1 MSDLT
6 AAIEALVT
14 ANRIVA
20 HENVCDSYG
29 HVSIRHP
36 ENPDRYLLAYSRAP
50 SLIEPE
56 DIVTF
61 ELDGTPVDLG
71 DRTPYSERAIHGA
84 IYEQRPDVMSVV
96 HNHSYQVVPFTV
108 SSVQLQPI
116 IHVAARIGDP
126 PPTWDIRDK
135 FGDDTIMLVTTM
147 EQGRDMCK
155 TLGDGKIVLMRGHGA
170 SIAGYSLEDAVLT
183 SIFLQVNAQIQL
195 DAIGLGGDVEYLSQG
210 EIDARRGADKEQAGF
225 SRAWE
230 HFSRRAGR

>member
-1 MSDLT
+1 MSELS
-6 AAIEALVT
+6 AALDALVT

-20 HENVCDSYG
+20 NEDVCDSYG

-36 ENPDRYLLAYSRAP
+36 DNPDRYLLSYSRAP
-50 SLIEPE
+50 SLVEVA

-108 SSVQLQPI
+108 STVQLQPV
-116 IHVAARIGDP
+116 IHVSARIGDP

-135 FGDDTIMLVTTM
+135 FGDSTTLLVTTM

-155 TLGDGKIVLMRGHGA
+155 TLGA
-170 SIAGYSLEDAVLT
+170 TIAGYSLEDAVMT
-183 SIFLQVNAQIQL
+183 SIYLQVNAQIQTA
-195 DAIGLGGDVEYLSQG
+195 AIGLGGGVEYLSQG

-230 HFSRRAGR
+230 HFSRKAGR

>member
-1 MSDLT
+1 MSDLD
-6 AAIEALVT
+6 AAVEQLVT

-36 ENPDRYLLAYSRAP
+36 DNANRYLLAYSKSP
-50 SLIEPE
+50 SIVEAE

-84 IYEQRPDVMSVV
+84 IYEQRPDVNSVV

-108 SSVQLQPI
+108 SSIQLQPI

-126 PPTWDIRDK
+126 PPTWDIKDK
-135 FGDDTIMLVTTM
+135 FGDETIMLVTTM
-147 EQGRDMCK
+147 EQGRDICK

-170 SIAGYSLEDAVLT
+170 TIAGYSLEDAVMT
-183 SIFLQVNAQIQL
+183 SIMLQVNAQIQL
-195 DAIGLGGDVEYLSQG
+195 DAIGLGGTVEYLSQG
-210 EIDARRGADKEQAGF
+210 EIDARRGAENEQSGF
-225 SRAWE
+225 TRAWE

>member
-1 MSDLT
+1 MSDLDT
-6 AAIEALVT
+6 AIEMLVT

-36 ENPDRYLLAYSRAP
+36 EDPNRYLLAFSKAP
-50 SLIEPE
+50 SLIEAE

-61 ELDGTPVDLG
+61 ELDGTAVDLG

-84 IYEQRPDVMSVV
+84 IYEQRPDVHSVV

-135 FGDDTIMLVTTM
+135 FGDETIMLVTTM
-147 EQGRDMCK
+147 EQGRDMCD

-170 SIAGYSLEDAVLT
+170 TIAGYSLEDAVLT

-195 DAIGLGGDVEYLSQG
+195 DAIGLGGSVKYLSEG
-210 EIDARRGADKEQAGF
+210 EIEARRGAENEQAGF

>member
-1 MSDLT
+1 MSDLA
-6 AAIEALVT
+6 AAIDALVT

-36 ENPDRYLLAYSRAP
+36 DNPERYLLAFSRAP
-50 SLIEPE
+50 SLVEAA

-61 ELDGTPVDLG
+61 ELDGTPLDLG

-108 SSVQLQPI
+108 STVRLQPV
-116 IHVAARIGDP
+116 IHVSARIGDP
-126 PPTWDIRDK
+126 PPVWDIRDG
-135 FGDDTIMLVTTM
+135 FGDSTTLLVTTM
-147 EQGRDMCK
+147 EQGRDMCA
-155 TLGDGKIVLMRGHGA
+155 TLGAGKVVLMRGHGA
-170 SIAGYSLEDAVLT
+170 TVAGYSLEDAVLT
-183 SIFLQVNAQIQL
+183 SIYLQVNAQIQM
-195 DAIGLGGDVEYLSQG
+195 DAIRLGGGVEYLSQG

>member
-1 MSDLT
+1 MSDLHDV
-6 AAIEALVT
+6 IEALVT

-20 HENVCDSYG
+20 HENGCDSYG

-36 ENPDRYLLAYSRAP
+36 DNPDRYLLAYSKAP

-61 ELDGTPVDLG
+61 ELDGTPLDLG

-84 IYEQRPDVMSVV
+84 IYEQRPDVNSVV

-135 FGDDTIMLVTTM
+135 FGDETIMLVTTM
-147 EQGRDMCK
+147 EQGRDMCR

-170 SIAGYSLEDAVLT
+170 TIAGYSLEDAVLT

-195 DAIGLGGDVEYLSQG
+195 DAIGLGGSVEYLSEG
-210 EIDARRGADKEQAGF
+210 EIDARRGAENEQAGF

>member
-1 MSDLT
+1 MSKLAD
-6 AAIEALVT
+6 AIEALVT
-14 ANRIVA
+14 ANRIV
-20 HENVCDSYG
+20 HTEGVCDSYG

-36 ENPDRYLLAYSRAP
+36 ENPNRYLLAYSKSP
-50 SLIEPE
+50 SIVEPE

-71 DRTPYSERAIHGA
+71 GRTPYSERAIHGA

-108 SSVQLQPI
+108 SSVKLQPI
-116 IHVAARIGDP
+116 IHVSARIGDP
-126 PPTWDIRDK
+126 PPTWDIRTK
-135 FGDDTIMLVTTM
+135 FGDATTMLVTTM

-155 TLGDGKIVLMRGHGA
+155 TLGNGKVVLMRGHGA
-170 SIAGYSLEDAVLT
+170 TIAGYSLEDAVLT

-195 DAIGLGGDVEYLSQG
+195 DAIGLGGTVEYLSQG

-230 HFSRRAGR
+230 HFSRKAGR

>member
-126 PPTWDIRDK
+126 PPTWDIKTK

>member
-1 MSDLT
+1 MSDLD
-6 AAIEALVT
+6 AAIEQLVT

-36 ENPDRYLLAYSRAP
+36 DNPDRYLLAFSKSP
-50 SLIEPE
+50 SIIEAE

-84 IYEQRPDVMSVV
+84 IYEQRPDVISVV

-108 SSVQLQPI
+108 SSVQLRPI
-116 IHVAARIGDP
+116 MHVAARMGDP
-126 PPTWDIRDK
+126 PPVWDIKHK
-135 FGDDTIMLVTTM
+135 FGDSTTLLVTTM

-155 TLGDGKIVLMRGHGA
+155 TLGDGKVVLMRGHGA
-170 SIAGYSLEDAVLT
+170 TIAGYSLEDAVLT
-183 SIFLQVNAQIQL
+183 SIMLQANAQIQL
-195 DAIGLGGDVEYLSQG
+195 DAIGLGGTVEYLSQG
-210 EIDARRGADKEQAGF
+210 EIDARRGAGNEQSGF
-225 SRAWE
+225 TRAWE
-230 HFSRRAGR
+230 HFSRRVGR

>member
-1 MSDLT
+1 MSDL
-6 AAIEALVT
+6 ANAIDSLVT

-36 ENPDRYLLAYSRAP
+36 LDPNRYLLACSRSP
-50 SLIEPE
+50 SIVEAE

-61 ELDGTPVDLG
+61 ELDGTPIDLG

-108 SSVQLQPI
+108 SSVPLKPI
-116 IHVAARIGDP
+116 VHVAARIGKQL
-126 PPTWDIRDK
+126 PTWDIRDK
-135 FGDDTIMLVTTM
+135 FGDKTIMLVTTM
-147 EQGRDMCK
+147 EQGRDLCE
-155 TLGDGKIVLMRGHGA
+155 TLGDGKVVLMRGHGA
-170 SIAGYSLEDAVLT
+170 TIAGYSIEDAVLT

-195 DAIGLGGDVEYLSQG
+195 NAVGLGGDVEYLSLG
-210 EIDARRGADKEQAGF
+210 EIEARSGAENEQAGF
-225 SRAWE
+225 TRAWE

>member
-1 MSDLT
+1 MSNLDT
-6 AAIEALVT
+6 TIEMLVT

-36 ENPDRYLLAYSRAP
+36 DDPNRYLLAFSKAP

-61 ELDGTPVDLG
+61 ELDGTPINLG

-84 IYEQRPDVMSVV
+84 IYEQRPDVHSVV

-126 PPTWDIRDK
+126 PPTWDIRDR
-135 FGDDTIMLVTTM
+135 FGDETIMLVTTM
-147 EQGRDMCK
+147 EQGRDMCE
-155 TLGDGKIVLMRGHGA
+155 TLGAGKIVLMRGHGA
-170 SIAGYSLEDAVLT
+170 TIAGYSLEDAVLT

-195 DAIGLGGDVEYLSQG
+195 DAIGLGGSVEYLSEG
-210 EIDARRGADKEQAGF
+210 EIEARRGAENEQAGF

>member
-1 MSDLT
+1 MTDL
-6 AAIEALVT
+6 AASIDALVT

-20 HENVCDSYG
+20 NENVCDSYG

-36 ENPDRYLLAYSRAP
+36 DNPDRYLLAYSRSP
-50 SLIEPE
+50 SLVVAE

-108 SSVQLQPI
+108 STVQLQPV
-116 IHVAARIGDP
+116 IHVSARIGDP
-126 PPTWDIRDK
+126 PPTWDIRTK
-135 FGDDTIMLVTTM
+135 FGDATTMLVTTM
-147 EQGRDMCK
+147 EQGRDMCA
-155 TLGDGKIVLMRGHGA
+155 TLGQGKIVLMRGHGA
-170 SIAGYSLEDAVLT
+170 TIAGYSLEDAVLT
-183 SIFLQVNAQIQL
+183 SIFLQVNAQIQM
-195 DAIGLGGDVEYLSQG
+195 DAIKLGGGVEYLSQG
-210 EIDARRGADKEQAGF
+210 EIDARRGAEKEQAGF

-230 HFSRRAGR
+230 HFSRKAGR

>member
-1 MSDLT
+1 MSDLD
-6 AAIEALVT
+6 AAVEQLVT

-36 ENPDRYLLAYSRAP
+36 DNANRYLLAYSKSP
-50 SLIEPE
+50 SIVEAE

-84 IYEQRPDVMSVV
+84 IYEQRPDVNSVV

-108 SSVQLQPI
+108 SSIQLQPI

-126 PPTWDIRDK
+126 PPTWDIKDK
-135 FGDDTIMLVTTM
+135 FGDDVIIKKFEKSKGWLAKRISS
-147 EQGRDMCK
+147 ENQIDM
-155 TLGDGKIVLMRGHGA
+155 IANVIEER
-170 SIAGYSLEDAVLT
+170 SIWQRY
-183 SIFLQVNAQIQL
+183 
-195 DAIGLGGDVEYLSQG
+195 GL
-210 EIDARRGADKEQAGF
+210 
-225 SRAWE
+225 
-230 HFSRRAGR
+230 

>member
-6 AAIEALVT
+6 ASIDALVT
-14 ANRIVA
+14 ANLIVA
-20 HENVCDSYG
+20 HEDVCDSYG

-36 ENPDRYLLAYSRAP
+36 DNPDRYLLAYSRAP

-61 ELDGTPVDLG
+61 ELDGTPIDLG

-96 HNHSYQVVPFTV
+96 HNHSYQVVPYTV
-108 SSVQLQPI
+108 STVQLQPI
-116 IHVAARIGDP
+116 IHVSARIGDP
-126 PPTWDIRDK
+126 PPTWDIKTK
-135 FGDDTIMLVTTM
+135 FGDSTTLLVTTM
-147 EQGRDMCK
+147 EQGRDMCE
-155 TLGDGKIVLMRGHGA
+155 TLGDGKVVLMRGHGA
-170 SIAGYSLEDAVLT
+170 TIAGYSLEDAVLT
-183 SIFLQVNAQIQL
+183 SIYLQVNAQIQTT
-195 DAIGLGGDVEYLSQG
+195 AIGLGGGVEYLSEG